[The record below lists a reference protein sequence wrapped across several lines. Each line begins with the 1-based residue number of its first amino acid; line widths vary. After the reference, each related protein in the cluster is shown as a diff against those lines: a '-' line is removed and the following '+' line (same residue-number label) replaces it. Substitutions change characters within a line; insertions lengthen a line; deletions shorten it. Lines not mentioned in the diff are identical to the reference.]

1 MDNRLQVKNSTVRGL
16 CHSRTEGITT
26 RMASEPVETRCVD
39 ILDRCLGE
47 LKAELAARIE
57 ADDYSSVAHVA
68 SVIKSVGQCR
78 ERVKCTEWSSDFSP
92 ASMRTDSDVSF
103 SAPLS
108 TSGQAVVPGP
118 AVIAR
123 STKATFHCTD
133 DELLK
138 VGNTKDGG
146 KYTHRV
152 AWHYVFESLSAML
165 LKRSEWSVPDIC
177 KYANESERK
186 LHNGR
191 PASGEL
197 SETHVYLVLAFLNAY
212 QGGSLIQ
219 GGSRRGSYKLRNKD
233 QVKALCEVLVDQ
245 TSALKIYEFLMR
257 KNVG

>member
-1 MDNRLQVKNSTVRGL
+1 MLFD
-16 CHSRTEGITT
+16 SRTAGIKLNMT
-26 RMASEPVETRCVD
+26 SESVGTRCAD
-39 ILDRCLGE
+39 ILDRCLVE
-47 LKAELAARIE
+47 LKAELAALIE
-57 ADDYSSVAHVA
+57 ADDYSCVAEVA
-68 SVIKSVGQCR
+68 GVISTVGQCR
-78 ERVKCTEWSSDFSP
+78 DRANGAKWPSDGSP
-92 ASMRTDSDVSF
+92 AGARANRKEFS
-103 SAPLS
+103 SAPHS
-108 TSGQAVVPGP
+108 PSGHAVAPGP
-118 AVIAR
+118 TVIAR

-219 GGSRRGSYKLRNKD
+219 GGSRRGSYKLRDKD

-245 TSALKIYEFLMR
+245 TSALKIYECLHQ
-257 KNVG
+257 KPAG